1 MRALWVG
8 LSIALSVL
16 LVGTIVTP
24 AYSAGVMDR
33 AQRKLP
39 VLVENVQDTV
49 QGYLTE
55 EVVDGKTYYY
65 ICRNPSTCVYLG
77 TLQDLGMTYI
87 EERKSTKGASNRVD
101 RSTYFFPKD
110 TQYVSILG
118 NWNIYSNNSV
128 SLDLTKPYDMWQG
141 QATTELLWIPGVKP
155 FKLRRAHNDK
165 DQRYTFYIF
174 VFPWV
179 QHSVCS

>member
-128 SLDLTKPYDMWQG
+128 SLDLTKPYDMWARTG
-141 QATTELLWIPGVKP
+141 NYKTVVDSWSKTFQAAES
-155 FKLRRAHNDK
+155 A
-165 DQRYTFYIF
+165 Q
-174 VFPWV
+174 
-179 QHSVCS
+179 